1 MNTVINAVK
10 FKADPK
16 LENFVTEKVA
26 KLDKMVDNATK
37 CEVTLK
43 VDKPE
48 SENNKVAEISI
59 SLPKQTLFNSK
70 QIGYCHLYRHR
81 RVGGIHLLRHRFC
94 DGATC
99 PGLLGVLSG
108 KLAIERGC

>member
-16 LENFVTEKVA
+16 LEAFVTEKVA

-59 SLPKQTLFNSK
+59 SLPRQTLFNSK
-70 QIGYCHLYRHR
+70 QADT
-81 RVGGIHLLRHRFC
+81 FEQ
-94 DGATC
+94 A
-99 PGLLGVLSG
+99 VLECVDTM
-108 KLAIERGC
+108 KVQIEKYKASFK